1 MTVINLANFIE
12 ASGGWRYHN
21 AKTADF
27 TVSNQPG
34 TGLSGTFNYASF
46 IYQGAT
52 KNKTGDNFEAS
63 FVMSSN
69 PVSIGLITQGV
80 QERWNVDGWTVVLDG
95 ARDEVRKVLT
105 HEVWIMASM
114 SYDTSTSEV
123 TLSSAVDAVGTIVPW
138 FVLEQKNVGYL
149 PLTGQISAR

>member
-80 QERWNVDGWTVVLDG
+80 QERWNVDVWTVVLD
-95 ARDEVRKVLT
+95 APATK
-105 HEVWIMASM
+105 
-114 SYDTSTSEV
+114 
-123 TLSSAVDAVGTIVPW
+123 SAK
-138 FVLEQKNVGYL
+138 F
-149 PLTGQISAR
+149 